1 MQDSRQCLAPLVTG
15 SPGFTKDSKDWVKS
29 GAIVHLHDRDDAE
42 IWKGWKRW
50 VFFLVPFLT
59 FANTGIYLFYL
70 GLRIAC
76 IIMAQNVAQV
86 SYAGAWV
93 FVAIEITV
101 AIPSLMH
108 NCWTMMALK
117 KRGRAKLRLMGNECP
132 TVDVFITCC
141 GEEDDVVL
149 DTVRGAC
156 DQDYP
161 RDAMRVIV
169 LDDAKSKTLED
180 ACKQLAQVHP
190 NVIYMAR
197 EKIPGKPHHFKAGN
211 LNYGLDQVNL
221 LPGGAG
227 QFMAAL
233 DADMVNQNTQPTCRF
248 LFRLTPCRFPSKTG
262 SVRSCPTYLRTLKW
276 PLHAHHS

>member
-1 MQDSRQCLAPLVTG
+1 MPTPAE
-15 SPGFTKDSKDWVKS
+15 PGFTKDWYKS
-29 GAIVHLHDRDDAE
+29 GSIARLHDRDDAE

-50 VFFLVPFLT
+50 LFTLTPFLT
-59 FANTGIYLFYL
+59 FANMAIYLFYL
-70 GLRIAC
+70 GLRIYC
-76 IIMAQNVAQV
+76 IVQAQNAAD
-86 SYAGAWV
+86 YNFAGAWV
-93 FVAIEITV
+93 FVSIELAV
-101 AIPSLMH
+101 AIPGLLH

-117 KRGRAKLRLMGNECP
+117 KRGRPMLRLTGNDGP

-161 RDAMRVIV
+161 TDRFRVIV
-169 LDDAKSKTLED
+169 LDDAKSASLEESVN
-180 ACKQLAQVHP
+180 QLAVTHS
-190 NVIYMAR
+190 NLYYMAR

-211 LNYGLDQVNL
+211 LNYGVEQVTL

-233 DADMVNQNTQPTCRF
+233 DADMVSFSPSWQECAKFHPRIRSHGQAPPPPFPFPFPFTIMEP
-248 LFRLTPCRFPSKTG
+248 RLRVKLSTANLIRVNF
-262 SVRSCPTYLRTLKW
+262 
-276 PLHAHHS
+276 